1 MDLDM
6 TSEQLNLNGLYLHI
20 REPHDDKI
28 QKIFRK
34 ADHRHAEVILKC
46 LVALTKLLIKEADS
60 KTEVNFL
67 IKEAENLTRKFMKN
81 KHLTAKFEIRSKFE
95 EIKNLIIS
103 CPELSKS
110 VQTKKFVDT
119 FLLKFNKF

>member
-1 MDLDM
+1 MDLDT
-6 TSEQLNLNGLYLHI
+6 TSELRNLNGLYLHI

-81 KHLTAKFEIRSKFE
+81 KHLTTKFEIRSKFE

>member
-6 TSEQLNLNGLYLHI
+6 TSEQRNLNGLYLHI

-60 KTEVNFL
+60 KTKANLL
-67 IKEAENLTRKFMKN
+67 IKEAEILTRKFVKN
-81 KHLTAKFEIRSKFE
+81 RHLTAKFEIRSKFE
-95 EIKNLIIS
+95 EIKNLVIS
-103 CPELSKS
+103 CPDLSKS
-110 VQTKKFVDT
+110 VQTRKFVDT

>member
-6 TSEQLNLNGLYLHI
+6 TSEQRNLNGLYLHI
-20 REPHDDKI
+20 HEPHDDKI

-46 LVALTKLLIKEADS
+46 LVALTKLIIKE
-60 KTEVNFL
+60 T
-67 IKEAENLTRKFMKN
+67 ENLTRKFMKN